1 MGEILK
7 LIFEKLISPLG
18 LPLPW
23 YEEYIILGLIGEVA
37 YHVAFNKTGIW
48 GRGLTSVEKSIM
60 HWMIRLPIY
69 VVLCLLSRF
78 IIWAC
83 DFVDSHKIISIVIAV
98 IGVLGIIS
106 IEVIKYRR
114 NIRLQ
119 KEEYE
124 DEFDDDIEYLED
136 I

>member
-1 MGEILK
+1 VGVILK
-7 LIFEKLISPLG
+7 YIFEFLTDPLS
-18 LPLPW
+18 LQLPW
-23 YEEYIILGLIGEVA
+23 YQEWIALWLIGEVA
-37 YHVAFNKTGIW
+37 YRIAFEKTGIW
-48 GRGLTSVEKSIM
+48 GRGFTSAEKSIM

-83 DFVDSHKIISIVIAV
+83 DFVECHKTLSILIGI

-124 DEFDDDIEYLED
+124 DGFDDIEYLED